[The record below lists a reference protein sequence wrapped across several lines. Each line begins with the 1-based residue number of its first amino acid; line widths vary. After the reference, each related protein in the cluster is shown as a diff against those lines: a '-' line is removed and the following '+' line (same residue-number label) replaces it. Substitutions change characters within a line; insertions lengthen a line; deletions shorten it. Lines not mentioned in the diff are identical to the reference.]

1 MRMEAHQVYSV
12 GELIVY
18 GGTGV
23 CEVEAVETKGERQLY
38 RLRPLYQS
46 GIISVPVDGKVFM
59 RPVISREEAEAI
71 IDRLPSMPVQSLR
84 ERNFTQLAAHYQQL
98 LCSHDCA
105 DVAGLVVSIR
115 AKKRDAESAGRR
127 FGQIDAKFMK
137 LAEKLLYGEF
147 SAALNIPYDEVEP
160 YIAGRL
166 GVAAE
171 D

>member
-1 MRMEAHQVYSV
+1 MYSV

-23 CEVEAVETKGERQLY
+23 CEVDAVEERGGRAFY
-38 RLRPLYQS
+38 RLRPLYQQGS
-46 GIISVPVDGKVFM
+46 ISVPVDGKVFM

-71 IDRLPSMPVQSLR
+71 IDRLPDMPVQSLH

-105 DVAGLVVSIR
+105 EIAGLVVSIR
-115 AKKRDAESAGRR
+115 AKKAESERAGRR
-127 FGQIDAKFMK
+127 FGQIDARFMK

-147 SAALNIPYDEVEP
+147 SAALGIPYDDVEP
-160 YIAGRL
+160 YIAER
-166 GVAAE
+166 VHKTQAT
-171 D
+171 

>member
-1 MRMEAHQVYSV
+1 MYSV

-23 CEVEAVETKGERQLY
+23 CEVEAVETKLVGSEEKQYY

-46 GIISVPVDGKVFM
+46 GTISAPVNGKVFM

-71 IDRLPSMPVQSLR
+71 IDELPNMPVQSLH

-98 LCSHDCA
+98 LCSHECSDI
-105 DVAGLVVSIR
+105 AGLVVSIR
-115 AKKRDAESAGRR
+115 AKKRNAESVGRR

-147 SAALNIPYDEVEP
+147 SAALGIPFDEVEP
-160 YIAGRL
+160 YIANRL
-166 GVAAE
+166 DVSEKAAN
-171 D
+171 